1 MKKVNVLGVDYSI
14 RYSDKVQDKELE
26 GLCGYCDL
34 PEKVIVIDATQDE
47 DIIECTIRH
56 ELIHTFLYE
65 SGLDASSWARD
76 EEIVDWIAIQF
87 PKIQNAIK
95 KVVKNRVQLFTK

>member
-1 MKKVNVLGVDYSI
+1 MKKVNVLGVNYNI
-14 RYSDKVQDKELE
+14 RYSDKVQDEKLE

-34 PEKVIVIDATQDE
+34 DTKTIVIDATQNE

-56 ELIHTFLYE
+56 ELIHAFLYE

-87 PKIQNAIK
+87 PKIQKAIK